1 MYDYDPQEPN
11 SWVVSSFSPP
21 KNNVAKN
28 HIQDK
33 YKTGVCAMVAMY
45 ILICKTAVTVTSLN
59 IR

>member
-33 YKTGVCAMVAMY
+33 YKTGVPWWL
-45 ILICKTAVTVTSLN
+45 LIYSSVKQL
-59 IR
+59 